1 MLNCFASRWGL
12 GPGRRTMLI
21 KGIIRSLMFKGACFQ
36 EENGEGVMT
45 WGMDCAD
52 AAQFLSDKVN

>member
-1 MLNCFASRWGL
+1 
-12 GPGRRTMLI
+12 
-21 KGIIRSLMFKGACFQ
+21 MFKGACFQ

-45 WGMDCAD
+45 WRMDCAD